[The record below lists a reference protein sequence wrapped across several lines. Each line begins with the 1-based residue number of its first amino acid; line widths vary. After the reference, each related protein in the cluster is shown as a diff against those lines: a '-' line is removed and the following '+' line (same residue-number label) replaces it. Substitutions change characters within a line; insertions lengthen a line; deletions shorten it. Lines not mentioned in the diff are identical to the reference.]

1 MGEAF
6 SCVTAKFGA
15 RKYRGLRDKDLE
27 LEDLRGGGATL
38 SLPKLETTRFV
49 LDSFLE
55 NQKADKIEDPMN
67 FLINKDVALIMS
79 MANKVIDKHSNGTG
93 KDEVDI
99 NEVKNVD
106 NSSQSKPVM
115 LSSKRAIEKPDLS
128 KYKSSKS
135 SKKAKLSTRVGVGWS

>member
-1 MGEAF
+1 
-6 SCVTAKFGA
+6 
-15 RKYRGLRDKDLE
+15 
-27 LEDLRGGGATL
+27 
-38 SLPKLETTRFV
+38 
-49 LDSFLE
+49 
-55 NQKADKIEDPMN
+55 MN

-135 SKKAKLSTRVGVGWS
+135 SKKAKISTRVGVGWS

>member
-1 MGEAF
+1 
-6 SCVTAKFGA
+6 
-15 RKYRGLRDKDLE
+15 
-27 LEDLRGGGATL
+27 
-38 SLPKLETTRFV
+38 
-49 LDSFLE
+49 
-55 NQKADKIEDPMN
+55 
-67 FLINKDVALIMS
+67 
-79 MANKVIDKHSNGTG
+79 MANKVIDESEVKWKMIDDRWYSNGTG

>member
-1 MGEAF
+1 
-6 SCVTAKFGA
+6 
-15 RKYRGLRDKDLE
+15 
-27 LEDLRGGGATL
+27 
-38 SLPKLETTRFV
+38 
-49 LDSFLE
+49 
-55 NQKADKIEDPMN
+55 MN

-135 SKKAKLSTRVGVGWS
+135 SKKSTIYSGWGRLELNVTINYIARKF

>member
-1 MGEAF
+1 M
-6 SCVTAKFGA
+6 
-15 RKYRGLRDKDLE
+15 
-27 LEDLRGGGATL
+27 
-38 SLPKLETTRFV
+38 
-49 LDSFLE
+49 
-55 NQKADKIEDPMN
+55 
-67 FLINKDVALIMS
+67 
-79 MANKVIDKHSNGTG
+79 
-93 KDEVDI
+93 DI